1 VIRGEDDDEL
11 GIELLYE
18 PSRLR
23 DRGINVVKQI
33 LRRPR

>member
-1 VIRGEDDDEL
+1 VIRRKDDDEL
-11 GIELLYE
+11 GIKLLHE

-23 DRGINVVKQI
+23 DRGIHVVKQI